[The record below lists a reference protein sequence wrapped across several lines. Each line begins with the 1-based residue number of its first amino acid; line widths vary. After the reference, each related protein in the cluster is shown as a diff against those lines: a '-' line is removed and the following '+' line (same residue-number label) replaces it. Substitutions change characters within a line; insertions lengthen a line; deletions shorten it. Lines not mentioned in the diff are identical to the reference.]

1 MSDYYDGLETYDPAA
16 REAALFAALP
26 QQIAYA
32 KAKAPYFTALLA
44 DVDPKTVTDRIGL
57 ARLPVTRKSALG
69 DLQQTRMPFAGLAA
83 VQTGELKSV
92 FSSPGPIYEP
102 QGRGLDHWRLARAL
116 HAAGFR
122 KGDLIHICFSFHF
135 TPAGA
140 MIESA
145 AQALGCPVFPGGVG
159 FTEGQARA
167 MADLRPAGYVG
178 TPSFLKLILD
188 KARKDDIDV
197 SSVTKALV
205 SGEAL
210 PQALRD
216 DIAAYGVNVLQCYA
230 TAELGL
236 IAYETSGPQGVCEG
250 MVVAEDIIVEIVT
263 PGTGDPVAEG
273 EIGEVLVTV
282 PTKEYPLIRFAT
294 GDLSA
299 YLPGLSPC
307 GRSNVRIKG
316 WMGRAD
322 QSTKVKGMFIRPEQ
336 VAQVVAGFDAV
347 HKGRLIVERID
358 GVDVMTLNCEV
369 PTESMNDSDGLANAV
384 AQALREEC
392 RLKGRVALVPTG
404 SLANDGKVI
413 EDRRE
418 LA

>member
-1 MSDYYDGLETYDPAA
+1 MSDFYDDLETLDPGM
-16 REAALFAALP
+16 REAALFAGLP
-26 QQIAYA
+26 RQIANA
-32 KAKAPYFTALLA
+32 KANAPYFSELLA
-44 DVDPKTVTDRIGL
+44 DVDPGSVTDRAAL

-69 DLQQTRMPFAGLAA
+69 EHQKSRLPFGGLAA
-83 VQTGELKSV
+83 VETGEMRSI
-92 FSSPGPIYEP
+92 FSSPGPVYEP
-102 QGRGLDHWRLARAL
+102 QGRSPDHWRLARAL
-116 HAAGFR
+116 HAAGFAA
-122 KGDLIHICFSFHF
+122 GDLIHICFSFHF

-145 AQALGCPVFPGGVG
+145 AHALGCTTFPGGTG

-167 MADLRPAGYVG
+167 MADLRPAGYAG
-178 TPSFLKLILD
+178 TPSFLKIILD
-188 KARKDDIDV
+188 KAHDEGIDI

-216 DIAAYGVNVLQCYA
+216 DITAYGVDVLQCYA

-236 IAYETSGPQGVCEG
+236 IAYETQGPQGVCEG
-250 MVVAEDIIVEIVT
+250 MVIAEDIIVEIVT

-273 EIGEVLVTV
+273 EVGEVVVTV
-282 PTKEYPLIRFAT
+282 PTVEYPLIRFAT

-299 YLPGLSPC
+299 HLVGISPC
-307 GRSNVRIKG
+307 GRSNARIKG

-322 QSTKVKGMFIRPEQ
+322 QSTKVKGMFIHPEQ
-336 VAQVVAGFDAV
+336 VAHVVASFKAV
-347 HKGRLIVERID
+347 QKGRLIVEQIE

-369 PTESMNDSDGLANAV
+369 DTESEGLADAV
-384 AQALREEC
+384 AKALSKHC
-392 RLKGRVALVPTG
+392 RLKGRAALVPAG

-413 EDRRE
+413 DDRRE

>member
-1 MSDYYDGLETYDPAA
+1 MSDYYDDLETLDPVA

-26 QQIAYA
+26 RRIAHA
-32 KAKAPYFTALLA
+32 KANAPYFSDLLA
-44 DVDPKTVTDRIGL
+44 DVDPEAVIDREAL

-69 DLQQTRMPFAGLAA
+69 DLQKPFMPFGGLAA
-83 VQTGELKSV
+83 VRTADMKSI

-102 QGRGLDHWRLARAL
+102 QGRTPDHWRLARAL

-140 MIESA
+140 MLESA
-145 AQALGCPVFPGGVG
+145 AQAMGCPVFPGGVG
-159 FTEGQARA
+159 YTEGQARA
-167 MADLRPAGYVG
+167 MADLRPAGYAG
-178 TPSFLKLILD
+178 TPSFLKIILD
-188 KARKDDIDV
+188 AARDDGVDV

-210 PQALRD
+210 PPALRD
-216 DIAAYGVNVLQCYA
+216 DIAAYGVVVLQCYA

-236 IAYETSGPQGVCEG
+236 IAYETSGPQGVHDG
-250 MVVAEDIIVEIVT
+250 MVINEDIIVEIVT

-273 EIGEVLVTV
+273 EVGEVLVTV
-282 PTKEYPLIRFAT
+282 PTPEFPLIRFAT

-299 YLPGLSPC
+299 ILPGMSPC
-307 GRSNVRIKG
+307 GRSNDRIKG

-322 QSTKVKGMFIRPEQ
+322 QSAKVKGMFVHPEQ
-336 VAQVVAGFDAV
+336 VAELVAAFEAV
-347 HKGRLIVERID
+347 QKGRLVIERVE
-358 GVDVMTLNCEV
+358 GVDVMTLHCEV
-369 PTESMNDSDGLANAV
+369 TAESEGLADAV
-384 AQALREEC
+384 AQALQEQC
-392 RLKGRVALVPTG
+392 RLKGKVALAPAG

-413 EDRRE
+413 DDRRE
-418 LA
+418 PA

>member
-1 MSDYYDGLETYDPAA
+1 MSDYYDDLETYEPAA

-26 QQIAYA
+26 RHIAHA
-32 KAKAPYFTALLA
+32 KAKAPYFTERLA
-44 DVDPKTVTDRIGL
+44 DFDPKTVTDRAAL

-69 DLQQTRMPFAGLAA
+69 DLQKTMKPFAGLTA
-83 VQTGELKSV
+83 VQSSELKSIY
-92 FSSPGPIYEP
+92 SSPGPIYEP
-102 QGRGLDHWRLARAL
+102 QGHNVDHWRVARAL

-122 KGDLIHICFSFHF
+122 KNDLIHICFSFHF

-145 AQALGCPVFPGGVG
+145 AQALGCPTFPGGVG
-159 FTEGQARA
+159 NTEGQARA
-167 MADLRPAGYVG
+167 MADLQPAGYVG
-178 TPSFLKLILD
+178 TPSFLKIILD
-188 KARKDDIDV
+188 KAREEGLDLSGVK
-197 SSVTKALV
+197 KALV

-216 DIAAYGVNVLQCYA
+216 DITAYGVDVLQCYA

-236 IAYETSGPQGVCEG
+236 IAYETQGPQGVCEG
-250 MVVAEDIIVEIVT
+250 MVIAEDIIVEIVT

-273 EIGEVLVTV
+273 EVGEVVVTV
-282 PTKEYPLIRFAT
+282 PTVEYPLIRFAT

-299 YLPGLSPC
+299 HLVGISPC
-307 GRSNVRIKG
+307 GRSNARIKG

-322 QSTKVKGMFIRPEQ
+322 QSTKVKGMFIHPEQ
-336 VAQVVAGFDAV
+336 VAHVVASFKAV
-347 HKGRLIVERID
+347 QKGRLIVEQIE

-369 PTESMNDSDGLANAV
+369 DTESEGLADAV
-384 AQALREEC
+384 AKALSKHC
-392 RLKGRVALVPTG
+392 RLKGRAALVPAG

-413 EDRRE
+413 DDRRE

>member
-1 MSDYYDGLETYDPAA
+1 MSDYYDDLETLDPAA

-26 QQIAYA
+26 RHIAHA
-32 KAKAPYFTALLA
+32 KANAPYFNDRLA
-44 DVDPKTVTDRIGL
+44 DIDAEAVTDRAAL

-69 DLQQTRMPFAGLAA
+69 DLQKSLLPFGGLAA
-83 VQTGELKSV
+83 VQTADMKSV
-92 FSSPGPIYEP
+92 FSSPGPIYGP
-102 QGRGLDHWRLARAL
+102 QGRSPDHWRLARAL

-122 KGDLIHICFSFHF
+122 KGDLIHICFAFHF

-140 MIESA
+140 MLESA
-145 AQALGCPVFPGGVG
+145 AQAMGCPVFPGGVG

-167 MADLRPAGYVG
+167 MADLRPAGYAG
-178 TPSFLKLILD
+178 TPSFLKIILE
-188 KARKDDIDV
+188 KAREEGIDV

-210 PQALRD
+210 PQDLRD
-216 DIAAYGVNVLQCYA
+216 DIAGHGVAVLQCYA

-236 IAYETSGPQGVCEG
+236 IAYETCGPQGVHEG
-250 MVVAEDIIVEIVT
+250 MVIAESIIVEIVI

-273 EIGEVLVTV
+273 EVGEVVVTV
-282 PTKEYPLIRFAT
+282 PTLEYPLIRFAT

-299 YLPGLSPC
+299 HLPGRSPC
-307 GRSNVRIKG
+307 GRSNDRIKG

-322 QSTKVKGMFIRPEQ
+322 QSTKVKGLFVHPEQ
-336 VAQVVAGFDAV
+336 VAEVVASFEAV
-347 HKGRLIVERID
+347 HKGRLVVERI
-358 GVDVMTLNCEV
+358 GGGDVMTLNCEV
-369 PTESMNDSDGLANAV
+369 SPQSKDDSQGLADAV
-384 AQALREEC
+384 AKALRQQC
-392 RLKGRVALVPTG
+392 RLKGRVVLVPIG

-413 EDRRE
+413 DDRRE

>member
-1 MSDYYDGLETYDPAA
+1 MSDYYNDLETLDPAA

-26 QQIAYA
+26 RRLAHA
-32 KAKAPYFTALLA
+32 KANAPYFSTALA
-44 DVDPKTVTDRIGL
+44 DVDPETVTDRAGL
-57 ARLPVTRKSALG
+57 AGLPVTRKSTLG
-69 DLQQTRMPFAGLAA
+69 GLQKSAMPFGGLAA
-83 VQTGELKSV
+83 AETADLKSV

-102 QGRGLDHWRLARAL
+102 QGRRADHWRLARAL

-140 MIESA
+140 MVESA

-159 FTEGQARA
+159 YTEGQARA

-178 TPSFLKLILD
+178 TPSFLKIILD
-188 KARKDDIDV
+188 TARDDGVDV
-197 SSVTKALV
+197 TSVTKALV

-210 PQALRD
+210 PPALRD
-216 DIAAYGVNVLQCYA
+216 DIAAFGVDVLQCYA

-236 IAYETSGPQGVCEG
+236 IAYETSGPQGVHEG
-250 MVVAEDIIVEIVT
+250 MVINEDIIVEIVT

-273 EIGEVLVTV
+273 EVGEVLVTV
-282 PTKEYPLIRFAT
+282 PTPEFPLIRFAT

-299 YLPGLSPC
+299 ILPGMSPC
-307 GRSNVRIKG
+307 GRSNGRIKG

-322 QSTKVKGMFIRPEQ
+322 QSAKVKGMFVHPEQ
-336 VAQVVAGFDAV
+336 IADVVAAFEAV
-347 HKGRLIVERID
+347 QKGRLVIERVE
-358 GVDVMTLNCEV
+358 GADVMTLNCEV
-369 PTESMNDSDGLANAV
+369 TAESEGLADAV
-384 AQALREEC
+384 AKALREQC
-392 RLKGRVALVPTG
+392 RLKGKVTLVPAG

-413 EDRRE
+413 DDRRE